1 MFGKALRAGLQSGAI
16 MGIAD
21 LSTQLF
27 VEGKQMTAPSS
38 QETIPYDAAR
48 TLRWALIGLVLHGPY
63 FLAGFSFLDKK
74 FAPKSASAV
83 VSWKTVAQKTVT
95 GQLFL
100 FPPFL
105 VLLFGTL
112 GFLEGD
118 PDIPTKVQKR
128 VPEAFA
134 SGCVYWPVANSIN
147 FKMVPSHLRVPYLAL
162 SSGVWNSYL
171 SYTNGKGEI
180 YR

>member
-1 MFGKALRAGLQSGAI
+1 MFAKALRAGLQSGSI

-21 LSTQLF
+21 ASTQLF
-27 VEGKQMTAPSS
+27 VEGRQMTTD
-38 QETIPYDAAR
+38 QDTNPYDATR
-48 TLRWALIGLVLHGPY
+48 TLRWALIGLFLHGPY
-63 FLAGFSFLDKK
+63 FLKGFAFLDKT

-83 VSWKTVAQKTVT
+83 VSWKTVAQKTVA

-100 FPPFL
+100 FPPYL

-112 GFLEGD
+112 GILEGE
-118 PDIPTKVQKR
+118 PDVPAKIQKR
-128 VPEAFA
+128 VPEAFV

-171 SYTNGKGEI
+171 SYTNGKGNSN
-180 YR
+180 R